1 MLDSEYPKRFKQQD
15 ILIGWLEYVW
25 CSQNVAAL
33 FSCIV
38 KVIESALEPS
48 WNRNIWAPPI

>member
-25 CSQNVAAL
+25 YSQNVAAL
-33 FSCIV
+33 FSCLV
-38 KVIESALEPS
+38 KGH
-48 WNRNIWAPPI
+48 